1 MDRTVGGARVMES
14 RTRRRWARTLF
25 VAALAG
31 ALASI
36 GLIALA
42 AQSTQ
47 RDRITAPARG
57 TTRTNLAPSTV
68 TTAPAPPYSVQTSS
82 LALVDPSR
90 TTPQRGSVP
99 ATPGRV
105 LTTEVWRPE
114 GVAGPL
120 PLIVFGHGWNSD
132 PNAYAP
138 LLLEWAEAGYVVAAP
153 VFPDSA
159 DTLPGTPVSDFP
171 DEARDLSF
179 VITALLGGHEPIDPS
194 RVAVA
199 GHSDGGSDVAL
210 LALNPAYADHR
221 IRAYLSLSSELPAA
235 VAGPWDSPTP
245 GTLLVAVGT
254 ADEYGLLPKATEV
267 YQTADMAKA
276 LLTIAGGDHLGPFVG
291 MSPQSQSVR
300 AETLRF
306 LRLALGPGAVTPTDL
321 AAALG
326 PPPDPSID
334 VTTGAG

>member
-1 MDRTVGGARVMES
+1 MEG
-14 RTRRRWARTLF
+14 RTRRRWARTLL
-25 VAALAG
+25 VALVAS

-47 RDRITAPARG
+47 RDRLTAGVQGATR
-57 TTRTNLAPSTV
+57 TTRTTLAPSTV
-68 TTAPAPPYSVQTSS
+68 TTAPSPPYSVQTSS

-114 GVAGPL
+114 GAVGPL

-138 LLLEWAEAGYVVAAP
+138 LLEAWAEAGYVVAAP

-171 DEARDLSF
+171 DQARDLSF
-179 VITALLGGHEPIDPS
+179 VITALLDGHELIDPA

-276 LLTIAGGDHLGPFVG
+276 LLTISGGDHRGPFVG

-306 LRLALGPGAVTPTDL
+306 LRLALGPGAVTPPDL

-326 PPPDPSID
+326 PPPDPSIN

>member
-1 MDRTVGGARVMES
+1 MES
-14 RTRRRWARTLF
+14 RPRRRWARILL
-25 VAALAG
+25 VAVVAG
-31 ALASI
+31 VLASI

-47 RDRITAPARG
+47 RSDRLTAPRPGATP
-57 TTRTNLAPSTV
+57 TTLAPSTV
-68 TTAPAPPYSVQTSS
+68 TTALSPPYSVQTGS

-105 LTTEVWRPE
+105 LTTEVWRPQ
-114 GVAGPL
+114 GAAGPL

-132 PNAYAP
+132 PDAYAP
-138 LLLEWAEAGYVVAAP
+138 LLEEWAAAGYVVAAP

-171 DEARDLSF
+171 DQARDLSF
-179 VITALLGGHEPIDPS
+179 VITALLDSHEPIDPA

-254 ADEYGLLPKATEV
+254 ADEYGLLPKANQV

-276 LLTIAGGDHLGPFVG
+276 LLTIAGGSHLGPFVG
-291 MSPQSQSVR
+291 TSLQSQSVR

-306 LRLALGPGAVTPTDL
+306 LQVALGPGEVTPTGL

-326 PPPDPSID
+326 PPPDSSIN